1 VDRPSGRTAI
11 IIMDMW
17 HALMPDDAEYHAF
30 MLKDIQALAKL
41 IARVTRWEAVTHD
54 THVYVNSPTGTK
66 HPGTDDYSMDVNE
79 TIEELQHIRSLN
91 NNVTD
96 IFNTEYPA
104 YDNIL
109 LCGVHLGRCINRAAK
124 DLKDFAYLN
133 PAFRH
138 LNVGVLINLS
148 MPFPCMHADTSNYA
162 QTPKQLDDGSHD
174 ALNTYYW
181 AYHNII
187 PVGFNVHG

>member
-1 VDRPSGRTAI
+1 MDRPSGSTAI
-11 IIMDMW
+11 IIIDMW
-17 HALMPDDAEYHAF
+17 QTLMPADAEYHAF

-54 THVYVNSPTGTK
+54 THVYVNSRT
-66 HPGTDDYSMDVNE
+66 GTDDNPMDGTE

-91 NNVTD
+91 NNVTN

-104 YDNIL
+104 YDNIF
-109 LCGVHLGRCINRAAK
+109 LCGVHLGRCINQAAR

-138 LNVGVLINLS
+138 LNIGVLINLS
-148 MPFPCMHADTSNYA
+148 MSFPWMQDDPINYA

-174 ALNTYYW
+174 PLNTYYW

-187 PVGFNVHG
+187 PVGFNLHG

>member
-1 VDRPSGRTAI
+1 MNRPSGRTAI

-17 HALMPDDAEYHAF
+17 HALMPHDAEYHAF
-30 MLKDIQALAKL
+30 MLNDVNALAKL

-66 HPGTDDYSMDVNE
+66 HLGAGYKMDVNE

-133 PAFRH
+133 PADH
-138 LNVGVLINLS
+138 PLNVGVLINLS
-148 MPFPCMHADTSNYA
+148 MPFPTLQDETSSYA

-174 ALNTYYW
+174 QLKTYYW

-187 PVGFNVHG
+187 PVGFNLYG